1 MKHSSS
7 TREAGWWSR
16 KSLSFKMGVVTS
28 AVTVTVMAILGG
40 VMTVNSHRAAAESVQ
55 REMAATMTLIEESL
69 QLMYRSAMSRAD
81 TLLPAYI
88 DALGGVPILD
98 GSRVETGQA
107 GLVPRLIDPDGNTL
121 NDDITVQNQLNRLTG
136 ADTSII
142 VRDGSSWVRAA
153 TLLMDDQGRSAIG
166 SKLNPQDLAVKA
178 LEAGERQ
185 AGLVQR
191 SGRWYAMTI
200 MPLKDA
206 KGETYGG
213 LTVRVDVD
221 DDVRGLL
228 SFLSSAKV
236 GEYGSIGVLERNT
249 KTRKWTYVGGIRAGT
264 EATPEV
270 TELLDKLERS
280 RSGFMEV
287 DLGNDRGNSYLSW
300 SNIPH
305 WNWMLYSSGPV
316 DEFLAAS
323 RRSTLIQGLLMLIG
337 TLAIVGVVGLL
348 LRQTLRPV
356 RGVVNALER
365 LGEGDLTV
373 DIPPAPANSD
383 NEVHKLLSSAVQTR
397 DNLAKAVTT
406 VHHSVD
412 EINVGASEILSGN
425 TDLSSRTE
433 EQAASLAETAASMQ
447 ELASTVRQNA
457 ENARQANDM
466 AHNASSKAE
475 QGGKFVGDVV
485 GTMQDISASSGR
497 IGEIVNVIDSIAFQ
511 TNILAL
517 NAAVEAARSGE
528 QGRGFAVVAAEVRAL
543 AQRSAV
549 AAKEIKALIDASL
562 VKISTGA
569 EQVEVTQKTIREVV
583 QAAHQVAIIMGE
595 ISSATEQQSAG
606 IDQVNM
612 AVSQMDQVTQQNAAL
627 VEESAAAAASLE
639 EQAKALAEAVSVFK
653 L

>member
-1 MKHSSS
+1 MKSSS
-7 TREAGWWSR
+7 RTKDASWWSR
-16 KSLSFKMGVVTS
+16 KSLSFKLGVVTI
-28 AVTVTVMAILGG
+28 AVTVAVMSVLGV
-40 VMTVNSHRAAAESVQ
+40 VMTVNSQRAAIQSVQ
-55 REMAATMTLIEESL
+55 REMASATTLIEESL
-69 QLMYRSAMSRAD
+69 QLMFKSAMGRAD
-81 TLLPAYI
+81 ALMPAYI
-88 DALGGVPILD
+88 DALGGVPVLD
-98 GSRVETGQA
+98 GTRVETGQG
-107 GLVPRLIDPDGNTL
+107 GLIPRLVDPEGNTL
-121 NDDITVQNQLNRLTG
+121 NDDVTVQFQLNRLSG
-136 ADTSII
+136 ADTAII
-142 VRDGSSWVRAA
+142 VRDGSTWVRAA
-153 TLLMDDQGRSAIG
+153 TLLSDDQGRSAIG
-166 SKLNPQDLAVKA
+166 SKVSPTDLVAKA
-178 LEAGERQ
+178 LDAGERRS
-185 AGLVQR
+185 GLVQR
-191 SGRWYAMTI
+191 GGRWYAMTI

-206 KGETYGG
+206 QGEAYGG

-228 SFLSSAKV
+228 AFLAKAKV
-236 GEYGSIGVLERNT
+236 GDFGSIGVLERQPQT
-249 KTRKWTYVGGIRAGT
+249 DKWVYVGGTRAGS
-264 EATPEV
+264 EATQEV
-270 TELLDKLERS
+270 SELLDKLERTP
-280 RSGFMEV
+280 SGFMEV
-287 DLGNDRGNSYLSW
+287 DMGNGRGQSFLSW
-300 SNIPH
+300 TKIPH
-305 WNWMLYSSGPV
+305 WDWMLYSSGSA
-316 DEFLAAS
+316 DEILAPS
-323 RRSTLIQGLLMLIG
+323 RRSNLVQSLLMFMG
-337 TLAIVGVVGLL
+337 TIAIVGVVGLL

-356 RGVVNALER
+356 RGVVHALER

-373 DIPPAPANSD
+373 VIPPAPSHSH
-383 NEVHKLLSSAVQTR
+383 NEVHKLLASAAQTR
-397 DNLAKAVTT
+397 DSLAKAVTI

-412 EINVGASEILSGN
+412 EINVGAREILSGN

-466 AHNASSKAE
+466 AHSTSTMAE
-475 QGGKFVGDVV
+475 QGGKAVGDVV

-569 EQVEVTQKTIREVV
+569 DQVEATQKTIREVV
-583 QAAHQVAIIMGE
+583 QAAEQVAVIMGE

-639 EQAKALAEAVSVFK
+639 EQARALAQAVAVFK